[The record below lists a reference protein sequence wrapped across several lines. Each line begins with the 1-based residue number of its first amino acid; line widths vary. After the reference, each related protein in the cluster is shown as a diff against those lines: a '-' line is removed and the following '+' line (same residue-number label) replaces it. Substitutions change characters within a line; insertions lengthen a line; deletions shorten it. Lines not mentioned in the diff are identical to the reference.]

1 MKTKS
6 LTQKQLYA
14 LIGPL
19 IQKAYQ
25 VMSSHP
31 QECLSLGRQAL
42 ELAKQHNF
50 DFGIGH
56 AYIHIGLGYYHQ
68 GELAQ
73 AMENY
78 KQAEAVFVKIN
89 DIPGLRAVYNNIGIV
104 YDDWQDCE
112 KALHYYQMNLDLQQE
127 GDDPKVKCNIL
138 INIGIIHYGSGDFQ
152 AARQCFQDT
161 LDLSRSIGFAYGES
175 CALGHLGKILLQEN
189 DFEAALSHFRQAIH
203 VSEQHNITGRVV
215 SLLSNIADVC
225 LKRRDYPEA
234 IEYLGQAM
242 QKAIAINNKLSMS
255 VIALKFSTIYR
266 DLGDMALQ
274 KSYLER
280 CLSLAIPE
288 NYRDN
293 AVIALQELA
302 RIYEFEGDYKK
313 ALKTYWQYQEIQKYL
328 SDQTR
333 IQHIEQLRVQ
343 MQVAEKEREMELIRS
358 SNQALEKQ
366 SKLIMRH
373 KNKLEKAEKA
383 LTEWNHSLELRVN
396 EEIMKRRQQEQIV
409 IQKSKLESLG
419 RLSAGIAHEINQPL
433 GLINIGIQNLFNQ
446 LNLGQADKDYIDE
459 KSQHFTQNIERIRK
473 IIDHIRVFSRDQ
485 QSETATLIDT
495 RTVIGNA
502 LSLLKAQC
510 KEHNISLDF
519 CPAPEPLLILG
530 NQYRLEQ
537 VILNLLSNAKA
548 AVEER
553 FDAFD
558 DAKHIRIKNYLRDQ
572 IVIIEVED
580 NGSGI
585 AEQDLL
591 QIFEPF
597 FTTKTESMGTGLGL
611 SICYGIIHEMQGKIA
626 CKSQKASGT
635 TIRIELPACL

>member
-366 SKLIMRH
+366 SKLIMRQ

-446 LNLGQADKDYIDE
+446 LNLGQADKEYIAE

-473 IIDHIRVFSRDQ
+473 IIDHIRVFS
-485 QSETATLIDT
+485 AI
-495 RTVIGNA
+495 N
-502 LSLLKAQC
+502 
-510 KEHNISLDF
+510 
-519 CPAPEPLLILG
+519 
-530 NQYRLEQ
+530 
-537 VILNLLSNAKA
+537 
-548 AVEER
+548 
-553 FDAFD
+553 
-558 DAKHIRIKNYLRDQ
+558 
-572 IVIIEVED
+572 
-580 NGSGI
+580 
-585 AEQDLL
+585 
-591 QIFEPF
+591 
-597 FTTKTESMGTGLGL
+597 
-611 SICYGIIHEMQGKIA
+611 
-626 CKSQKASGT
+626 SQKQ
-635 TIRIELPACL
+635 RL